1 MKDKSQRKDLSM
13 DNVLEAIIWY
23 YGLDSISLAKG
34 YYFDM
39 DDEARANVLDIYR
52 KHKKSR
58 S

>member
-1 MKDKSQRKDLSM
+1 M

-39 DDEARANVLDIYR
+39 DDEARASVLDTYR
-52 KHKKSR
+52 KHKKSG

>member
-1 MKDKSQRKDLSM
+1 M

-39 DDEARANVLDIYR
+39 DDEARANVLDTYR
-52 KHKKSR
+52 KHKKAR
-58 S
+58 